1 LEKAELVTA
10 NTFVKIN
17 NILEIDLG
25 NRIVEIKAWQSGH
38 TDNDLTVID
47 KKTKTLI
54 TENIFVKR
62 IPSIRAS
69 IKGWK
74 KNLEETLNLDINLV
88 IPGHGKMTKKE
99 EAIFP
104 MLNYFKRLLKET
116 RDFHKDN
123 KTLEDAQNQI
133 SKKNI
138 EKWLLFENYHPLN
151 ITKTYTEL
159 EWE

>member
-1 LEKAELVTA
+1 M
-10 NTFVKIN
+10 
-17 NILEIDLG
+17 
-25 NRIVEIKAWQSGH
+25 
-38 TDNDLTVID
+38 
-47 KKTKTLI
+47 
-54 TENIFVKR
+54 
-62 IPSIRAS
+62 
-69 IKGWK
+69 
-74 KNLEETLNLDINLV
+74 EETLNLDINLV